1 MAAKGKT
8 LLKVTG
14 ILLIIVASLGLLFA
28 LLALVTG
35 SRAFAAGNY
44 DSEAGVAVM
53 KRGMGYMLLAGSAF
67 LGGAVNLT
75 AGIFGVR
82 YAAHPEKAN
91 RCLVA
96 GIVAVALNVLLFFGN
111 LINLNGFVMPLGNL
125 VLLPLMICYLVG
137 AAMNRP
143 GKGTPAKGN

>member
-1 MAAKGKT
+1 MAAKEKT

-14 ILLIIVASLGLLFA
+14 ILLLVVASISFLFA
-28 LLALVTG
+28 LLVLVTG
-35 SRAFAAGNY
+35 SRVF
-44 DSEAGVAVM
+44 M
-53 KRGMGYMLLAGSAF
+53 RGGEDGEILVRTIKYLLLAGSAF
-67 LGGAVNLT
+67 LSSAVNLT
-75 AGIFGVR
+75 AGIFGVK

-96 GIVAVALNVLLFFGN
+96 GIVAAALNVLLFFGN

-125 VLLPLMICYLVG
+125 LLLPLMICYLVG

-143 GKGTPAKGN
+143 GKGIPAEGN